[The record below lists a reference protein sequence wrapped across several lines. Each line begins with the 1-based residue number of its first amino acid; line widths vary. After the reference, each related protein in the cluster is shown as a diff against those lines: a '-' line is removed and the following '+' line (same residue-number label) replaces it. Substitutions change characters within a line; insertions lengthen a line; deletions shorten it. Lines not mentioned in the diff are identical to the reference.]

1 MTPGD
6 AMILALLLVACVAAA
21 PLLARFKGR
30 GK

>member
-6 AMILALLLVACVAAA
+6 ILVFALLLVACVAAA

-30 GK
+30 DE